1 VKQKRRSI
9 EEVDRQIAHMQG
21 AMYDKAHSGQAAG
34 RDSSKS
40 LEKLTALY
48 AERRKLLGV

>member
-1 VKQKRRSI
+1 MKQKRRSI
-9 EEVDRQIAHMQG
+9 EDVNNQIARMQEQ
-21 AMYDKAHSGQAAG
+21 MNDKSHGGQSGG